1 MIRKLLTTTALA
13 AALVAG
19 AMTTG
24 ALAQDQRLNEDTGMT
39 PAPAAPGTD
48 APAMNEPSMDAPS
61 MDAPATGTDAAAM
74 PARDR
79 DILSE
84 FGATS
89 AEELIGSTVYS
100 NQDED
105 LGEVADVV
113 VSGTGQ
119 VDAIVID
126 VGGFLGIGAKP
137 VALEVTSVD
146 IRRDEDGDPRL
157 YTSYTQETLEA
168 LPEYSADATDGIRDV
183 APAQ

>member
-19 AMTTG
+19 TMTTG
-24 ALAQDQRLNEDTGMT
+24 AMAQDQRLNEDTGMT
-39 PAPAAPGTD
+39 PAPATPG
-48 APAMNEPSMDAPS
+48 MD
-61 MDAPATGTDAAAM
+61 MPATGSDTTAAPTTPM
-74 PARDR
+74 GDR
-79 DILSE
+79 NILSE

-100 NQDED
+100 NQDDD
-105 LGEVADVV
+105 LGEVSDVV

-146 IRRDEDGDPRL
+146 IRRDENGDPRL